1 MINRGLGLP
10 PLPNLGC
17 ARLGSISFRL
27 RTRLAEARVDP
38 GVKHNSLNLDDGARQ
53 GAPVNFVQKQAAERK
68 VNITEGLC
76 ASAQNLI

>member
-1 MINRGLGLP
+1 MINGGLSLP

-17 ARLGSISFRL
+17 ARLGSISFGL
-27 RTRLAEARVDP
+27 RTRLTEARVDP
-38 GVKHNSLNLDDGARQ
+38 GVKHSSLNLHDGGRQ

-68 VNITEGLC
+68 ANITEGLR